1 MHHDSLKAAD
11 GGTFV
16 ALLIGAAVANITSSH
31 PPKTIIKIV
40 FQGKVNAAP
49 CSCQKAT

>member
-1 MHHDSLKAAD
+1 MYYDSLKAAE

-16 ALLIGAAVANITSSH
+16 ALRIGAAVAKITNNH
-31 PPKTIIKIV
+31 PPKTIIRIV

-49 CSCQKAT
+49 